1 MRRALF
7 VLFSLFLSS
16 SSLGQSTRS
25 TPNEPEGMQALVA
38 EIRQLRKDLQ
48 TTNGYALKAE
58 ILLHRLQVQ
67 EAAVARVAQH
77 LNDVRSSLSETQ
89 GHRRDVAANLKQ
101 LEEFLE
107 SSEISPEVR
116 KQVERQISGKKSE
129 VESLAAEE
137 QQRQTAETE
146 AEEQLRT
153 EQAKLSALE
162 DRVDRLEEELG
173 NPG

>member
-7 VLFSLFLSS
+7 VLFCVFLSS

-38 EIRQLRKDLQ
+38 EVRQLRKDLQ

-77 LNDVRSSLSETQ
+77 LNDMRSSLPETQ
-89 GHRRDVAANLKQ
+89 GHRRD
-101 LEEFLE
+101 
-107 SSEISPEVR
+107 
-116 KQVERQISGKKSE
+116 G
-129 VESLAAEE
+129 
-137 QQRQTAETE
+137 
-146 AEEQLRT
+146 
-153 EQAKLSALE
+153 
-162 DRVDRLEEELG
+162 G
-173 NPG
+173 G